1 MIRDLNQSF
10 VVVVS
15 SASLHSLF
23 QYNEEV
29 DDVEKLVMKKKVINH
44 QVKQMRNDIDEEEG
58 RNNVHSFFLSFQM

>member
-23 QYNEEV
+23 QYNEQV

>member
-44 QVKQMRNDIDEEEG
+44 QVKQMRNDIDEEED

>member
-23 QYNEEV
+23 QYNEQA